1 MASGLPGVTVEK
13 HHIDANRI
21 HRTLA
26 SCATNNVITWIE
38 SVARM
43 RPLTAWGDVQLDMGL
58 LVLWER
64 LPVLAFQEI
73 SKRIDALTQGA

>member
-1 MASGLPGVTVEK
+1 VIVEK
-13 HHIDANRI
+13 HRIDANRI

-26 SCATNNVITWIE
+26 SCPTGNLITWIE
-38 SVARM
+38 GVART
-43 RPLTAWGDVQLDMGL
+43 RPLTAWGDVQVDMGL

-73 SKRIDALTQGA
+73 SERIDALTQGA

>member
-1 MASGLPGVTVEK
+1 MEK
-13 HHIDANRI
+13 HRIDANKI
-21 HRTLA
+21 HRTLT
-26 SCATNNVITWIE
+26 SCATGNVITWIE

-64 LPVLAFQEI
+64 LPLGEFFDLSA
-73 SKRIDALTQGA
+73 RIDRLLEGK